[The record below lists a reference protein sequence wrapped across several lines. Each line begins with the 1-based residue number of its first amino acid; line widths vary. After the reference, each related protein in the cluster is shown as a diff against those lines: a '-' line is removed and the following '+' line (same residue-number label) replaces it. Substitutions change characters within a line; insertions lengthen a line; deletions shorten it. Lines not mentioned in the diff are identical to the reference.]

1 MFFSRRS
8 KSPDPVATLYAAIVA
23 QSRQPVFFAQWGV
36 ADTLTGRFDMLSV
49 HMGLVLRRLRAGG
62 GAQRRFAQALFDLFF
77 KDMDRSLREA
87 GVGDLSVPKRI
98 ERMGTLFYGLLAALT
113 EALDANDATAL
124 EGAVARNLLNGEK
137 GENAKNLS
145 KYIAEQADRL
155 DRLALASLSAGHL
168 HQETIL

>member
-113 EALDANDATAL
+113 EALDATAL